1 MAKYVAE
8 KIVKHIIKSGIN
20 VGQAKVLVKGATFKE
35 DVSDIRNSKV
45 AEIVKALQ
53 DFSVRVDVEDPYAAS
68 EELKKEY
75 NIELKEKI
83 SGDYDAVVIAVPHKD
98 YLVLDDDYFCSITR
112 PTALIADLKGIYRNK
127 ILNRKYYSL

>member
-1 MAKYVAE
+1 MGGHCTGVDPYYLAYKANRLHYKAQLILAARHINDAMAKYVAE

-68 EELKKEY
+68 EELKK
-75 NIELKEKI
+75 
-83 SGDYDAVVIAVPHKD
+83 
-98 YLVLDDDYFCSITR
+98 SI
-112 PTALIADLKGIYRNK
+112 
-127 ILNRKYYSL
+127 ILS